1 MRELLKIGAVRAEQT
16 RPLVAVPFQ
25 AKDERDFDEQLNQYN
40 QSQADVIEWRLD
52 CWTDL
57 NQLIA
62 ALPILL
68 QRFEKPILV
77 TYRTVSEGG
86 QAEYKADVYRQLY
99 TVAIQNGVS
108 AVDIELE
115 HLADVDAVVKLA
127 KQYKVMTIG
136 SKHVFN
142 VSDFTVE
149 QYLEAAVSE
158 TVDAV
163 KLAILPNTPTDVD
176 ELLQA
181 TEQVSLRTKKPLIT
195 IAMGLLG
202 QKSRLDGWRYGSQL
216 TFASLVDK
224 SAPGQLDLKT
234 VLQHL
239 NVI

>member
-1 MRELLKIGAVRAEQT
+1 MRELLKIGAVSAEQT

-25 AKDERDFDEQLNQYN
+25 VKNERDFDEQLNQYN

-52 CWTDL
+52 CWTEL
-57 NQLIA
+57 NQLMA
-62 ALPILL
+62 ELPILL

-77 TYRTVSEGG
+77 TYRTASEGG
-86 QAEYKADVYRQLY
+86 QAEYKADVYRKLY

-149 QYLEAAVSE
+149 QYLEAAVSA

-163 KLAILPNTPTDVD
+163 KLAILPNTQTDVD

-216 TFASLVDK
+216 TFASLVDQ
-224 SAPGQLDLKT
+224 SAPGQLDLNT

-239 NVI
+239 NAI